1 MAQVTKNV
9 QADIDRLLVYLTGEY
24 EWAVESSSTWGE
36 NQLAS
41 FVEEQPL
48 RDEMLDDLSAYAR
61 LGRLSSE
68 QRHEFNELMTFL
80 DRHHSFIERILDS

>member
-1 MAQVTKNV
+1 MAQVTKDV

-24 EWAVESSSTWGE
+24 EWAVEASSSWNE

-48 RDEMLDDLSAYAR
+48 RDEMLDDLAAYAR

-68 QRHEFNELMTFL
+68 QQHQFDTLMTFL
-80 DRHHSFIERILDS
+80 DRYHSFIEHILDS